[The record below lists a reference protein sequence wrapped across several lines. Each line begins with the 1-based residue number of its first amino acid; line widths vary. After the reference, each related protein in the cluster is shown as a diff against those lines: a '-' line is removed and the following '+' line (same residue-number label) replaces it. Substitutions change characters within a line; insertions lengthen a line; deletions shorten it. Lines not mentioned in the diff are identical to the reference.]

1 MRDLETIQ
9 AALTAAET
17 GHLVLATLH
26 TNDAPQAIDRIIDV
40 FPAHQQEQVRT
51 QLAASLLAVVS
62 QRLLVGKQG
71 PGRVA
76 AFEILMATSAV
87 RTLIREGKTHQL
99 LSAMEIGG
107 REGMVTLDHSLL
119 ELVVA
124 GRVAREEALRYMRT
138 TSSLPPEPQ
147 ENAPAKK

>member
-1 MRDLETIQ
+1 
-9 AALTAAET
+9 
-17 GHLVLATLH
+17 
-26 TNDAPQAIDRIIDV
+26 
-40 FPAHQQEQVRT
+40 
-51 QLAASLLAVVS
+51 
-62 QRLLVGKQG
+62 
-71 PGRVA
+71 
-76 AFEILMATSAV
+76 MATSAV

-107 REGMVTLDHSLL
+107 REGMVTLDHSLQ

-138 TSSLPPEPQ
+138 TSSLPPEPP